1 MAYDMRSQ
9 MYDLNDCIASAN
21 SPVARAAAGLTNFT
35 QLFQISP
42 SKLVL
47 GGKLSINSSTY
58 FRAIISFVFSP
69 MVLL

>member
-9 MYDLNDCIASAN
+9 MFDLNDCIASAN
-21 SPVARAAAGLTNFT
+21 SPVARVAAGLTNLT

-47 GGKLSINSSTY
+47 GGKFFLKKKQFPRPFSY
-58 FRAIISFVFSP
+58 F
-69 MVLL
+69 